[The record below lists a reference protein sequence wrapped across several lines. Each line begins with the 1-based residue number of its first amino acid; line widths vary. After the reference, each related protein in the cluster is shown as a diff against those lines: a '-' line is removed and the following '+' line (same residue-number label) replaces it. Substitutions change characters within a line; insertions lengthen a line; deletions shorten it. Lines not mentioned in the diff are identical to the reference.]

1 MILVNTT
8 SLAILLELWTIIV
21 KKTMES
27 VLHYLRN
34 ENTRERIVSLIL
46 DNIALYR
53 GITTSEKLQRFSGL
67 VYNRF
72 VAECVQNNQ
81 YVSLSNKTIQRVNEL
96 YRELAITL
104 RALSRDQQSREMIRT
119 IVTAH
124 RDNLITALEEN
135 EYDDMVP
142 QVLIP
147 CAEYSAN
154 FQFDL
159 LRLTDLPLLE
169 PILDIGCGAAGS
181 LCALLRRRGLREV
194 YGLDQ
199 YVSNRSFIQCGNWLE
214 YSFQKNIWGTL
225 IAHMSFTNHFRR
237 TLIQEEPQQVI
248 YRKKYLEIL
257 DSLRPGG
264 TFVYTPVLPDIEETL
279 DGSRFTVTR
288 FENLQDRNLDTVHV
302 RKQG

>member
-1 MILVNTT
+1 MILVNTN
-8 SLAILLELWTIIV
+8 SLVILPELWTIIV

-135 EYDDMVP
+135 EYDDTVP

-264 TFVYTPVLPDIEETL
+264 TFVYTPALPDIEETL

>member
-135 EYDDMVP
+135 EYDDTVP

-199 YVSNRSFIQCGNWLE
+199 CVSNRSFIQCGNWLE

-264 TFVYTPVLPDIEETL
+264 TFVYTPALPDIEETL

>member
-1 MILVNTT
+1 MIHVNTD
-8 SLAILLELWTIIV
+8 SLAILPELWTIIE
-21 KKTMES
+21 KKIMES

-81 YVSLSNKTIQRVNEL
+81 YVSLSNKTIQRVNDL

-104 RALSRDQQSREMIRT
+104 RALPTARQSREMVRT

-124 RDNLITALEEN
+124 RNNLITALEDN
-135 EYDDMVP
+135 EYDDTVP

-147 CAEYSAN
+147 CAEYSAD
-154 FQFDL
+154 FQFAL
-159 LRLTDLPLLE
+159 LRLAGMPLLE
-169 PILDIGCGAAGS
+169 PILDIGCGKSGA
-181 LCALLRRRGLREV
+181 LCVQLKNRGFRDV

-199 YVSNRSFIQCGNWLE
+199 YVSSEPFIQCGNWLE
-214 YSFQKNIWGTL
+214 YSFQNTTWGTL

-237 TLIQEEPQQVI
+237 TLIQEEPQQAI
-248 YRKKYLEIL
+248 YRNKYLEL
-257 DSLRPGG
+257 LESLRPGG
-264 TFVYTPVLPDIEETL
+264 TFVYTPALPDIEETL
-279 DGSRFTVTR
+279 DGNRFTVTR
-288 FENLQDRNLDTVHV
+288 FKNLQDRNLDTVHV